1 MSNQTIKVMLVDDH
15 PMVRMGLRSMLTAAG
30 LKVVAEAGSG
40 QEALG
45 KIGQAQPDVILMDI
59 RMPDMDGIAV
69 LQAIKAAGHTARVI
83 MVTTYKSTP
92 YLLRALAAG
101 AAGYVLKHIPPE
113 ELLNTVRD
121 VAAGQSRV
129 DQTFLQSVLRD
140 LDETE
145 ETQTAAVSLPEPL
158 TPREM
163 DVLRLLVEGL
173 TNQAIADT
181 LILSPATV
189 KGYLQ
194 AIFQKLNASDRTQAA
209 VTAIRLGLVR

>member
-1 MSNQTIKVMLVDDH
+1 MSPKTIKVMLVDDH

-30 LKVVAEAGSG
+30 MDVVAEAGSG
-40 QEALG
+40 HEALG
-45 KIGQAQPDVILMDI
+45 KITQARPDVILMDI

-69 LQAIKAAGHTARVI
+69 LQAIKAAGHAARVI

-113 ELLNTVRD
+113 ELLSTVRD

-129 DQTFLQSVLRD
+129 DQAFLQSVLRD
-140 LDETE
+140 LDEIE
-145 ETQTAAVSLPEPL
+145 ENQTAAVSLPEPL

-163 DVLRLLVEGL
+163 DVLRLIAKGKSNKE
-173 TNQAIADT
+173 IADT
-181 LILSPATV
+181 LIVSEKTIKTHVSNILS
-189 KGYLQ
+189 
-194 AIFQKLNASDRTQAA
+194 KLHLADRTQ
-209 VTAIRLGLVR
+209 VAIYALRK